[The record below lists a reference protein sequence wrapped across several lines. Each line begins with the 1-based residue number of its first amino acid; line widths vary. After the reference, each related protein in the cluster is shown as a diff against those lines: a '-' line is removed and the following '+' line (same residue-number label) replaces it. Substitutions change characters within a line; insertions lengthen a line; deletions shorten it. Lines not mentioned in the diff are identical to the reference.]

1 MSYYRMDIKG
11 EIGLTE
17 YSNIYDYLNIVDR
30 EDTFTIVIN
39 TKNEQEIGIIDSM
52 LRGNRFCICEEGYN
66 NRGEYY
72 INAYKIK

>member
-17 YSNIYDYLNIVDR
+17 YSNIYDYLGIVDK
-30 EDTFTIVIN
+30 EDSFTIIMN
-39 TKNEQEIGIIDSM
+39 DNNAQEIGIINSM
-52 LRGNRFCICEEGYN
+52 LKDNSFCIYEEGYN
-66 NRGEYY
+66 NSGEYY

>member
-11 EIGLTE
+11 DIGLTE

-30 EDTFTIVIN
+30 DDSFTIVLN
-39 TKNEQEIGIIDSM
+39 TKNQEEISIIDSM
-52 LRGNRFCICEEGYN
+52 LRDNRFCIYEQGYN
-66 NRGEYY
+66 NSGEYH